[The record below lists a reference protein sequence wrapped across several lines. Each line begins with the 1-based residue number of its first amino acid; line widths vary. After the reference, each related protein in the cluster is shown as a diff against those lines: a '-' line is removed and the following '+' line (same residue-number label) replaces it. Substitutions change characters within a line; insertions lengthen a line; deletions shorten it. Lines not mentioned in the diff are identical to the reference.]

1 MALGFGKVTGTTAL
15 GRPLDFSVNLRFD
28 VSEVLEPGCVG
39 AEVIV
44 GDRPLRADQVR
55 ARLVRVGSSGER
67 RIRVTT
73 TVPVDEP
80 TLNVTVHAGCPA
92 QLSRGFVV
100 FADPPQMLAQSGDLP
115 SDPDAGDDAELRAAS
130 PLVAAVP
137 EEPAHAA
144 SRPAPRSRRPVS
156 AERRDAAAVPPIA
169 AAAPARPRKPRPAP
183 PPPAP
188 ASGPVL
194 KLDPPEE
201 EAVTQPNATLGA
213 APPASGIASAPAEQD
228 VAQRLADQARLK
240 ALEASVQQ
248 LRERDQAKE
257 RALGALQ
264 AQLRAAEHDRYAN
277 PVTYVLAGL
286 CAVLA
291 VALAG
296 VLLLRRRDRLQAE
309 WWAGEVAA
317 AAAQAAELEPEPV
330 ATPSTSGAAAT
341 VAPTPVP
348 DARAPTPPLR
358 AETPPPPPAAV
369 SAPPVRNEVRTSLAP
384 TELRRPMSAEEL
396 IDLEQQVDF
405 FVVLGQDEA
414 AIDLLMGHVRSTS
427 GVSPLPYLKLLEIY
441 RRRDER
447 EPYERIRE
455 RFNRRFNAYAPE
467 WGVDPEAGRDLAG
480 YPEVLERLQ
489 ELWCTPSDAMEL
501 LDTLLFR
508 RDVGPTFDVPA
519 YRELLFLYGIA
530 RDQAERDFK
539 LSGVDLLLPLG
550 DDAGPGISPV
560 VSRPSA
566 DGGGFERITLDLD
579 VSTDLPP
586 TLTVEVPPAPAPAHD
601 DDRLLDFQVDE
612 HDLPPRR

>member
-15 GRPLDFSVNLRFD
+15 GRPLDFSVSLRFD
-28 VSEVLEPGCVG
+28 VSEGLEPGCVG
-39 AEVIV
+39 AEVMV

-55 ARLVRVGSSGER
+55 ARLVRVASSGER

-73 TVPVDEP
+73 TVPIDEP

-100 FADPPQMLAQSGDLP
+100 FADPPQMLAQSVELP
-115 SDPDAGDDAELRAAS
+115 SEPDAGDDVELRPPS

-137 EEPAHAA
+137 DEPARAA
-144 SRPAPRSRRPVS
+144 SPRPPPRSRGTVS
-156 AERRDAAAVPPIA
+156 AERRHTAAVPPIA
-169 AAAPARPRKPRPAP
+169 AAVPARPRKPRPAP
-183 PPPAP
+183 PPPVP

-194 KLDPPEE
+194 KLDPLEE
-201 EAVTQPNATLGA
+201 DAVKQPNATLGA
-213 APPASGIASAPAEQD
+213 APPASGVPPAPAEQD
-228 VAQRLADQARLK
+228 VAQRLADQVRLK

-291 VALAG
+291 VALGG
-296 VLLLRRRDRLQAE
+296 VVLLRRRDRLQAE
-309 WWAGEVAA
+309 WWAGEAA
-317 AAAQAAELEPEPV
+317 AAAEQAAEPV
-330 ATPSTSGAAAT
+330 AAPASPEAAAAT
-341 VAPTPVP
+341 VVPTPVP
-348 DARAPTPPLR
+348 EVRAATPPFR
-358 AETPPPPPAAV
+358 TEPPPPPPPAV
-369 SAPPVRNEVRTSLAP
+369 NAPAVRNEVRTSLAP

-489 ELWCTPSDAMEL
+489 GLWKTPSEAMEL

-550 DDAGPGISPV
+550 DEAGPGISPV
-560 VSRPSA
+560 VSRPRA
-566 DGGGFERITLDLD
+566 DGADFDRITLDLD

-586 TLTVEVPPAPAPAHD
+586 NLTVEVPPAPAHD